1 MDFQFQNFI
10 MGDVSDAD
18 KPSRIEIKGNSII
31 VPNGMNLGVQMGT
44 PKFINTPIE
53 LPVRYI
59 MDGHF
64 ITENNTDILV
74 ISFNDGIK
82 YLTQSNETNLQVS
95 ACNIDNKY
103 DGIIRSTV
111 RIEVSKTVAT
121 YVTPSYK
128 YIQTASDL
136 NVIEVTNI
144 EDFLDIAT
152 L

>member
-1 MDFQFQNFI
+1 MDFNFQNFI
-10 MGDVSDAD
+10 MGDVSNAD
-18 KPSRIEIKGNSII
+18 VPSRIEIKGNSII

-53 LPVRYI
+53 LPVRSI

-74 ISFNDGIK
+74 LSFNDGIK
-82 YLTQSNETNLQVS
+82 YLTQSNETI
-95 ACNIDNKY
+95 IDVVNHDITYKY

-111 RIEVSKTVAT
+111 RIEVSKTVGT
-121 YVTPSYK
+121 YKTPSYK
-128 YIQTASDL
+128 YIQTANDY
-136 NVIEVTNI
+136 NVIEVSNI
-144 EDFLDIAT
+144 EDFLTIAT

>member
-1 MDFQFQNFI
+1 MNFNFQNFI
-10 MGDVSDAD
+10 MGDVSNAD
-18 KPSRIEIKGNSII
+18 VPSRIEIKGNSII

-53 LPVRYI
+53 LPVRSI

-74 ISFNDGIK
+74 LSFNDGIK
-82 YLTQSNETNLQVS
+82 YLTQSNETI
-95 ACNIDNKY
+95 IDVVNHDITYKY

-111 RIEVSKTVAT
+111 RIEVSKTVGT
-121 YVTPSYK
+121 YKTPSYK
-128 YIQTASDL
+128 HIQTANDY
-136 NVIEVTNI
+136 NVIEVSNI
-144 EDFLDIAT
+144 EDFLTIAT

>member
-1 MDFQFQNFI
+1 MDFNFQNFI
-10 MGDVSDAD
+10 MGNVSDANV
-18 KPSRIEIKGNSII
+18 PSRIEIKGNSII

-53 LPVRYI
+53 LPVRSI

-74 ISFNDGIK
+74 LSFNDGIK
-82 YLTQSNETNLQVS
+82 YLTQSNETT
-95 ACNIDNKY
+95 IDMVNYDVTHKY

-111 RIEVSKTVAT
+111 RIEVSKVVGT
-121 YVTPSYK
+121 YKTPSYK
-128 YIQTASDL
+128 YIQTASDY
-136 NVIEVTNI
+136 NVIEVSNI
-144 EDFLDIAT
+144 EDFLTIAT